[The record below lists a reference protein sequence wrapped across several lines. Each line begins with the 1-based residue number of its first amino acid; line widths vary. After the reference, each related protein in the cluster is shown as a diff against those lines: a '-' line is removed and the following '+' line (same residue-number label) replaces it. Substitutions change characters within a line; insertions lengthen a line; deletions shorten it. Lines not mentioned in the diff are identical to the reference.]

1 MPSPDLHT
9 TITGADEWAARADRA
24 VMEGLE
30 SAVTE
35 IARLAVADAVATH
48 PYTDRTGNLTASIGP
63 MPVTVDG
70 GVVRGGVEA
79 QMPYARFVEEGTSRM
94 DALPFLGPALA
105 RTEADAD
112 RIVLDA
118 LDTALRG
125 AA

>member
-9 TITGADEWAARADRA
+9 TITGADAWAARADRA

-30 SAVTE
+30 SAVRE
-35 IARLAVADAVATH
+35 IARIAVADAKATH
-48 PYTDRTGNLTASIGP
+48 PYTDRTGNLTESIGP

-70 GVVRGGVEA
+70 ARVTGGVEA
-79 QMPYARFVEEGTSRM
+79 QMPYAKHVEEGTSRM
-94 DALPFLGPALA
+94 EALPFLGPALA
-105 RTEADAD
+105 RAEGDAD

-118 LDTALRG
+118 LDEALR